1 MSLLTPSEVAQIHS
15 LVEAISYRF
24 KAKADR
30 KGVDIRDLKQAAW
43 LASILK
49 SRTWNPDLGSLST
62 ILWAPIHEAMARE
75 LLRLSSPASRL
86 LGERDHETD
95 PDTLPLDKDPL
106 STIQSRELL
115 AMILQATQGS
125 VRFAELYSAFML
137 GDLLEKDAVSQ
148 SGMTRRGWKFF
159 VRKTTEAIRRMS
171 KKVRDQGSDWF
182 DFGRAQQI
190 FKIGRNS
197 LHRWKKEGSI
207 EHKMIGGCCYVK
219 AESLREKIGHES
231 YDTLLKEYQNA
242 E

>member
-1 MSLLTPSEVAQIHS
+1 MSSTMKPSEVVQIQS

-24 KAKADR
+24 KSKADR
-30 KGVDIRDLKQAAW
+30 HGVDLRDLRQAAW
-43 LASILK
+43 LRAVIEYPRWK
-49 SRTWNPDLGSLST
+49 SELSKLT
-62 ILWAPIHEAMARE
+62 TYLWASLHEAMARE
-75 LLRLSSPASRL
+75 LTKLSSPASRH
-86 LGERDHETD
+86 LGEWDSAD
-95 PDTLPLDKDPL
+95 PDELSLDKDPL

-115 AMILQATQGS
+115 TMLLAATHGS
-125 VRFAELYSAFML
+125 AHFADLYAAFML
-137 GDLLEKDAVSQ
+137 REISEREALAET
-148 SGMTRRGWKFF
+148 GMTRKGWQSAVK
-159 VRKTTEAIRRMS
+159 KTTEAIRKMS